1 MSNDSTQSL
10 RATLTHLHNE
20 LAKCETMSDR
30 IIVREDIKQI
40 KQQLRD
46 ELKTMDRAQQWLSE
60 MKHNPNYVIERIDEN
75 AK

>member
-1 MSNDSTQSL
+1 MSNDATQAL

-46 ELKTMDRAQQWLSE
+46 EL
-60 MKHNPNYVIERIDEN
+60 ERVNNNDQN
-75 AK
+75 TL

>member
-1 MSNDSTQSL
+1 MSNDSSQSL

-46 ELKTMDRAQQWLSE
+46 EL
-60 MKHNPNYVIERIDEN
+60 ERVNNNDQN
-75 AK
+75 TL

>member
-1 MSNDSTQSL
+1 MSNESTQSL
-10 RATLTHLHNE
+10 RATLTPLHNE

-46 ELKTMDRAQQWLSE
+46 EL
-60 MKHNPNYVIERIDEN
+60 ERVNNNDQN
-75 AK
+75 TL

>member
-1 MSNDSTQSL
+1 MSKDSTQSL

-46 ELKTMDRAQQWLSE
+46 ELESVNNNDQNTL
-60 MKHNPNYVIERIDEN
+60 
-75 AK
+75 

>member
-46 ELKTMDRAQQWLSE
+46 ELER
-60 MKHNPNYVIERIDEN
+60 VINNDQN
-75 AK
+75 TL

>member
-10 RATLTHLHNE
+10 RAPLTHLHSE

-46 ELKTMDRAQQWLSE
+46 EL
-60 MKHNPNYVIERIDEN
+60 ERVNNNDQN
-75 AK
+75 TL